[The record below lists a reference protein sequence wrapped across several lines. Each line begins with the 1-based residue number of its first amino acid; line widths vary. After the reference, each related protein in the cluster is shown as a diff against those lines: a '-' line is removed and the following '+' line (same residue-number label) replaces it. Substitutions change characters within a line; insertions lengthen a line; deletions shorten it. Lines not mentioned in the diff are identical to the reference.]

1 MSDARFELPVP
12 ELGSWRQGNTGIEGV
27 WIFDSHVAGPNV
39 LVTALIHG
47 NELCGAWA
55 LLNILQSGLRPRQGT
70 LTLAFCNLRAF
81 DRFSLADP
89 YASRFVDE
97 DLNRVWGPALA
108 QRRQTQEQQRAL
120 ELLPF
125 VEKADRLLDLHSMSQ
140 DGPPLMLTG
149 VQPRNL
155 AFARALG
162 TPAHVIVDAGHSEGR
177 RMRDHGRFDAA
188 DSPTLSLLLECGRH
202 GELASREVALDL
214 STRFM
219 VAGGCALQADIPVAW
234 MRPAPPVQRAFEV
247 TDAIVAK
254 STNVRFA
261 EAWCTGQTVAKA
273 GTVLGWNDELAFGT
287 PYDDCTLVMPS
298 LNRLRPGVTVLRLA
312 RVMADNRPPTTG
324 VKE

>member
-1 MSDARFELPVP
+1 MNDPTFELPAP
-12 ELGSWRQGNTGIEGV
+12 DLGRWREGNTGVEGV
-27 WIFDSHVAGPNV
+27 WSFDAQAAGPSL

-70 LTLAFCNLRAF
+70 LTLAFCNLCAF
-81 DRFSLADP
+81 DRFDLAEP

-120 ELLPF
+120 ALLPF
-125 VEKADRLLDLHSMSQ
+125 VERADRLLDLHSMSQ
-140 DGPPLMLTG
+140 DGPPLMLSG

-202 GELASREVALDL
+202 GELVSRDVALDL
-214 STRFM
+214 SARFIA
-219 VAGGCALQADIPVAW
+219 AGGCVAQGDMPAAW
-234 MRPAPPVQRAFEV
+234 LRPAPPVQRAFAV

-254 STNVRFA
+254 NTNVRFA
-261 EAWCTGQTVAKA
+261 EDWRTGQTIAEA
-273 GTVLGWNDELAFGT
+273 GTVLGWNDEIALTT

-298 LNRLRPGVTVLRLA
+298 LRRLRPGVTVLRLA
-312 RVMADNRPPTTG
+312 REMA
-324 VKE
+324 

>member
-1 MSDARFELPVP
+1 MSNTTFELPVP
-12 ELGSWRQGNTGIEGV
+12 ELGHWREGNTGVEGV
-27 WIFDSHVAGPNV
+27 WSFDAPAAGPHV

-55 LLNILQSGLRPRQGT
+55 LLSLLQAGLRPRQGT

-81 DRFSLADP
+81 DRFGLVDP

-108 QRRQTQEQQRAL
+108 QRRPTQEQQRAL

-125 VEKADRLLDLHSMSQ
+125 VERADRLLDLHSMSQ

-155 AFARALG
+155 AFARELG
-162 TPAHVIVDAGHSEGR
+162 APAHVIVDAGHSEGR
-177 RMRDHGRFDAA
+177 RMRDHGRFD
-188 DSPTLSLLLECGRH
+188 DPESPTLSLLLECGRH
-202 GELASREVALDL
+202 GELASRDVALDL
-214 STRFM
+214 SARFL
-219 VAGGCALQADIPVAW
+219 VASGSVRQADIPPVW
-234 MRPAPPVQRAFEV
+234 VRPAPSGQRAFEV

-261 EAWCTGQTVAKA
+261 EAWRTGQSVAKE
-273 GTVLGWNDELAFGT
+273 GTVLGWNDELAFCT

-298 LNRLRPGVTVLRLA
+298 LNRLRPGVTVLRHA
-312 RVMADNRPPTTG
+312 RAMS
-324 VKE
+324 